1 MDLPKAIDVLNHSL
15 LPEKLVT
22 HDVSIKF
29 LTSAGMLVKALL
41 RVFSLFSYQLK
52 KKIIKLVY
60 QRTIH
65 LLSSSFDVFFY
76 SNYMREV
83 YRMRQM
89 GSTSGYDKLLSKQ
102 GFINT
107 HTRNI

>member
-76 SNYMREV
+76 SNYMR
-83 YRMRQM
+83 
-89 GSTSGYDKLLSKQ
+89 GL
-102 GFINT
+102 
-107 HTRNI
+107 